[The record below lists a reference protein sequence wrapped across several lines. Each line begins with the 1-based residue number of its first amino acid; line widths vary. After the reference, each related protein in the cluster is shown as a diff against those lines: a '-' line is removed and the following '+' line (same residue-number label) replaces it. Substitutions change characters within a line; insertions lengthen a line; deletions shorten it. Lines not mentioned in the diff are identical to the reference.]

1 MSGSRSSAIST
12 LPNCLSNSAQFE
24 GKFLFKVSGN
34 LRLVIAANKAK
45 KVKNAY
51 EPVSDSRIGNWGT
64 MIPPTR
70 AS

>member
-1 MSGSRSSAIST
+1 M
-12 LPNCLSNSAQFE
+12 
-24 GKFLFKVSGN
+24 
-34 LRLVIAANKAK
+34 AANKAK

-70 AS
+70 ASEKLGLTHRSFEFEGQV